1 MKFEEIKSNLEHLS
15 ESHYEYIKF
24 VNEFNNHEKIIII
37 GNGGSNAIASH
48 ISQDYVKKQSKKSLT
63 FTDASML
70 TCYINDYGVEDA
82 YAKFIENYADKD
94 TLVIL
99 ISSSGNSKNILN
111 SAKYCLDNNIGYGI
125 LTGFDKNNLLRLKYG
140 IKSLFDYHVESYD
153 YGVVECIHQIFL
165 HGVA

>member
-1 MKFEEIKSNLEHLS
+1 MKFEEIKLNLEHLS
-15 ESHYEYIKF
+15 ESNYEYIKF
-24 VNEFNNHEKIIII
+24 INEFNNHEKIIII

-48 ISQDYVKKQSKKSLT
+48 ISQDYVKKKNKKSLA

-82 YAKFIENYADKD
+82 YAKFISNYADKD

-111 SAKYCLDNNIGYGI
+111 SAKYCLDNNIDYGI
-125 LTGFDKNNLLRLKYG
+125 LTGFDKKNKLKEVYSSSC
-140 IKSLFDYHVESYD
+140 KFDYYVDSCD
-153 YGVVECIHQIFL
+153 YGVVECLHQIFL
-165 HGVA
+165 HGVV